1 MKKPFVFIFHKGSR
15 NLSEEEEKRRTGEV
29 RAWALQQI
37 KEGRGLEPRILGDES
52 VRLEGTSASA
62 NDPLVIAFNFIEA
75 ADFSEAVTIAKTHP
89 GLRYGVSIEVRPWSD
104 PRA

>member
-1 MKKPFVFIFHKGSR
+1 M
-15 NLSEEEEKRRTGEV
+15 T
-29 RAWALQQI
+29 
-37 KEGRGLEPRILGDES
+37 
-52 VRLEGTSASA
+52 
-62 NDPLVIAFNFIEA
+62 PLVIVFNFIEA